1 MEHVKIADIAHFDEM
16 EVELRGWLYN
26 RRSSGKLHFL
36 QLRDGTGVIQCVAF
50 KGDLPEDV
58 FRLCGELTQESAF
71 TVRGT
76 VRRDE
81 RSNLGYEIG
90 VCAIDAVSAAQEY
103 PISPKEHG
111 VAFLMEHRHLW
122 LRSSRTHAILRVRG
136 QVLEACRAF
145 MSEGGFTLIDAPI
158 LTPAACEGTTTLFET
173 DYFGH
178 TAYLSQS
185 GQLYMEAAAMA
196 FGKAYCLGPTFR
208 AEKSKT
214 RRHLSEFWMMEPEM
228 AYCDLD
234 GDMDLAEDLVL
245 YVVARVLDRCEA
257 ELQLL
262 ERDPDPL
269 RKIAKPFPRITYTEA
284 VARLVGQGVDF
295 QWGQDLGG
303 EDETT
308 LADCFESPVLV
319 HRYPAALKAFYM
331 KGDPSDARLALCVD
345 MLAPEGCGEIIGGGQ
360 REDDLQTLESKLDE
374 HKLPRQAFEWY
385 LDLRRYGSVPHAG
398 FGMGIERVVGWLCGV
413 NHLRETI
420 PFPRT
425 LQRIYP

>member
-1 MEHVKIADIAHFDEM
+1 
-16 EVELRGWLYN
+16 
-26 RRSSGKLHFL
+26 
-36 QLRDGTGVIQCVAF
+36 
-50 KGDLPEDV
+50 
-58 FRLCGELTQESAF
+58 
-71 TVRGT
+71 
-76 VRRDE
+76 
-81 RSNLGYEIG
+81 
-90 VCAIDAVSAAQEY
+90 
-103 PISPKEHG
+103 
-111 VAFLMEHRHLW
+111 
-122 LRSSRTHAILRVRG
+122 
-136 QVLEACRAF
+136 
-145 MSEGGFTLIDAPI
+145 
-158 LTPAACEGTTTLFET
+158 
-173 DYFGH
+173 
-178 TAYLSQS
+178 
-185 GQLYMEAAAMA
+185 
-196 FGKAYCLGPTFR
+196 
-208 AEKSKT
+208 
-214 RRHLSEFWMMEPEM
+214 
-228 AYCDLD
+228 
-234 GDMDLAEDLVL
+234 MDLAEDLVL

-257 ELQLL
+257 EFQLL

-284 VARLVGQGVDF
+284 VERLVGQGVDF

-331 KGDPSDARLALCVD
+331 KRDPTDARLALCVD
-345 MLAPEGCGEIIGGGQ
+345 MLAPEGYGEIIGGGQ

-413 NHLRETI
+413 NHVRETI